1 MARSLLQEPASKY
14 SRYLEGEKALI
25 QREFLLHFQVCHE
38 IRNNKGI
45 IPDEGRNQTVS
56 GKVAATQEGSKSRK

>member
-38 IRNNKGI
+38 
-45 IPDEGRNQTVS
+45 NQI
-56 GKVAATQEGSKSRK
+56 